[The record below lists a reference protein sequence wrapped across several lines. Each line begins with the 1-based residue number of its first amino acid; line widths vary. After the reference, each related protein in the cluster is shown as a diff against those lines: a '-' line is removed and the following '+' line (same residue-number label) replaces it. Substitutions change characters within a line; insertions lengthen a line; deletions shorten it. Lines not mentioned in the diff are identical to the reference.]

1 MTAGERWQIPIHSHR
16 RKRPVLTE
24 PLTGILAYQARRREK
39 TQRECLKEVQREYAE
54 RFNAAEDQQQLRE
67 VAAEYQ
73 RTMALIGIGPD
84 DMRNHGCVVPPAANA
99 NPQPAFI
106 PPSRRPRRAGV
117 LMVAAAGFFALG
129 WVYLLIALVSVLTY
143 YPRRAYHRFTGK

>member
-1 MTAGERWQIPIHSHR
+1 M
-16 RKRPVLTE
+16 TE
-24 PLTGILAYQARRREK
+24 PLTGFFAYQARRREK

-73 RTMALIGIGPD
+73 RTMALIGIGPE
-84 DMRNHGCVVPPAANA
+84 DMRNHGCFVPPAANA
-99 NPQPAFI
+99 NPHPRPASI
-106 PPSRRPRRAGV
+106 PPARRLRRAGV
-117 LMVAAAGFFALG
+117 LMAAAGGFFALA
-129 WVYLLIALVSVLTY
+129 WVYVLIALVSVLTY